1 MSDRLVHIDPESRDL
16 VMRFPLN
23 WRAMIFFGTLAV
35 LHMTNAVSA
44 VWNSRIEGELS
55 VIFAV
60 AFVLLTAVACLWR
73 TELAICTS
81 AGQMRLRTRLGR
93 IWSERSIPFD
103 HVHAVRLFLS
113 EDGRRRD
120 SHMEILC
127 AGESIDCPPS
137 QVPRQQALCLAMAM
151 GVELIKVCYEPPDG
165 SAGRLDG
172 LPQGQKPITP
182 DD

>member
-1 MSDRLVHIDPESRDL
+1 MSDRLLTVESAPRDF
-16 VMRFPLN
+16 VMRFPMN
-23 WRAMIFFGTLAV
+23 WRAVVFFGTLTV

-44 VWNSRIEGELS
+44 VLNRRIEGGLS
-55 VIFAV
+55 VILAV
-60 AFVLLTAVACLWR
+60 AFVILTAMACLWR

-93 IWSERSIPFD
+93 IWSERSISFD
-103 HVHAVRLFLS
+103 RVHAVRLFLS

-137 QVPRQQALCLAMAM
+137 DVPRQQALCLAMAM
-151 GVELIKVCYEPPDG
+151 RVELIKVCYESSDG
-165 SAGRLDG
+165 SAARLDG
-172 LPQGQKPITP
+172 LPHGKKQITP